1 MNQSQSGESESEV
14 VQLDAYKITAEDKN
28 IAQSLEDAL
37 TRLTEVA
44 SELNASTHDHFP
56 FAAGTTKECAKKL
69 CLANIAVEMATLRL
83 LMKVVKTK
91 QILKE
96 QDMDETVF
104 KDIATLSP
112 WLSHVQKLHGEHMQG
127 IHAHL
132 QQLVANVECREKEI
146 GRVFEKSL
154 VCKVHNQPAV
164 GRSIDGKSLIC
175 KECQ

>member
-1 MNQSQSGESESEV
+1 MNQSQSGESEQV

-83 LMKVVKTK
+83 LIKVVKTK

-154 VCKVHNQPAV
+154 VCKIHNQPAV